1 MLLDIL
7 VGLVL
12 EFLIRILAV
21 LFRYFKATSCRDYFD
36 YFDYNTVLIFIGEF
50 AE

>member
-36 YFDYNTVLIFIGEF
+36 YNTVLIFIGEF